1 MTEEKK
7 KSDCPECEQGLKDR
21 LIKLTCEKYP
31 KEKQEDCKK
40 AIEEYFKRD
49 KLDPDEY
56 VKFMKEKGL
65 WQDDGNQ
72 GKDD

>member
-1 MTEEKK
+1 MTEEK
-7 KSDCPECEQGLKDR
+7 CPECEQGLKDR

-31 KEKQEDCKK
+31 EDKRDACKK
-40 AIEEYFKRD
+40 AVEEYFTRD
-49 KLDPDEY
+49 KLDPEEY

-65 WQDDGNQ
+65 WQDDGDQ